1 MPNPLSLRSLCL
13 CVSLLIPAAL
23 PAETA
28 PAPAPSPPPA
38 AAPASPGLQRA
49 VHEGVAVEAAV
60 LPLSSDKAPLL
71 EGDHARVRFRV
82 TDVHTGTPLSG
93 LYPAGWMDRLP
104 AAREE
109 DPEACRKKVQGF
121 LGGSLLSRPEVDL
134 NLYYV
139 LALNDDATISVVDPL
154 FGYGNS
160 KLLSMVFL
168 KSRGEDWALTADGA
182 RLFVSLPDSDR
193 VAVVETADWNVVT
206 EIQTRRRPGRL
217 VLQPDG
223 RQLWVAW
230 EGGVSAINTRALRVA
245 GHVETGKGSH
255 DLAFSDDS
263 RFLFVTNEAAGT
275 VSVIETDAHAKRADV
290 AVGPRPISVAW
301 SAAARAAYVVSA
313 GDGAVAAIRPGET
326 AAAARAVV
334 SPGLGAIRFAPGG
347 RLGFVVHPE
356 KNQVHILDAATHRFV
371 QTADVEPG
379 PNQVAFSDEL
389 AYIRHSGSPTV
400 LMIPLKTVGEAG
412 RPVPVV
418 DFPGGQHPA
427 GAVPVPT
434 PADGMVQ
441 APGAVAMLVANA
453 EDKAIYFY
461 KEGMAAPM
469 GHFVNYGKKPRAVLV
484 VDRSL
489 NETEPGVYETTVR
502 LGRSGAYDLALLLD
516 SPRIS
521 HCFPLQVAA
530 NPRLA
535 KKAPLAI
542 QVRTDRP
549 EVPVGE
555 EVRVRLKISD
565 ADGLPKT
572 GLRDVRTL
580 AFLSPGMWQT
590 RPWATEVGDGEY
602 EVRFSPPEAGLYYV
616 FVEVASAGMPFQ
628 KSPSLT
634 FWAVAPG
641 KAPQTGGTK

>member
-1 MPNPLSLRSLCL
+1 MPNPLSPRSLCL
-13 CVSLLIPAAL
+13 CLSLLIPVSLAGEAA
-23 PAETA
+23 PAPVPEKA
-28 PAPAPSPPPA
+28 PAPAPASAPA
-38 AAPASPGLQRA
+38 APQRF
-49 VHEGVAVEAAV
+49 VHEGVAVEATV
-60 LPLSSDKAPLL
+60 HPLSSDKAPLQ
-71 EGDHARVRFRV
+71 EGEHARVRFRV

-93 LYPAGWMDRLP
+93 LYPAGWLDRL
-104 AAREE
+104 AQGREE

-121 LGGSLLSRPEVDL
+121 LGGALLSRPEVDL

-154 FGYGNS
+154 FGYGTS
-160 KLLSMVFL
+160 KLLTMVFL
-168 KSRGEDWALTADGA
+168 KSRGEDWALTPDGA

-193 VAVVETADWNVVT
+193 IAVVETSDWKVVT
-206 EIQTRRRPGRL
+206 EIETRRRPGRL

-223 RQLWVAW
+223 RQLWVAR
-230 EGGVSAINTRALRVA
+230 EGGVSVINTRALRMA

-263 RFLFVTNEAAGT
+263 RFLFVTNEADGN
-275 VSVIETDAHAKRADV
+275 VSVIDTDAHEKRADV
-290 AVGPRPISVAW
+290 AVGARPISVAW
-301 SAAARAAYVVSA
+301 SVAAKAAYVVSA
-313 GDGAVAAIRPGET
+313 GDGAVAAVRPGEKE
-326 AAAARAVV
+326 AASRAVV

-347 RLGFVVHPE
+347 RLGFVVHPS

-389 AYIRHSGSPTV
+389 AYIRHSGSSTV
-400 LMIPLKTVGEAG
+400 LMIPLKEVGDPE
-412 RPVPVV
+412 RSVPVV
-418 DFPGGQHPA
+418 DFPGGQHPP
-427 GAVPVPT
+427 GALPTPT

-441 APGAVAMLVANA
+441 APGATAMLVSNA

-469 GHFVNYGKKPRAVLV
+469 GHFINYGKQPRAVLV

-489 NETEPGVYETTVR
+489 NEKEPGVYETTVR

-521 HCFPLQVAA
+521 HCFPLQVAE
-530 NPRLA
+530 NPRLV

-549 EVPVGE
+549 EVAVGE
-555 EVRVRLKISD
+555 EVRVRLKIAD
-565 ADGLPKT
+565 ADGAPKA
-572 GLRDVRTL
+572 GLRDVRAL

-590 RPWATEVGDGEY
+590 RPWATEVGNGEY
-602 EVRFSPPEAGLYYV
+602 EVRFSPPRRG
-616 FVEVASAGMPFQ
+616 SIT
-628 KSPSLT
+628 SLSK
-634 FWAVAPG
+634 WPPPG
-641 KAPQTGGTK
+641 CRSRNPRP